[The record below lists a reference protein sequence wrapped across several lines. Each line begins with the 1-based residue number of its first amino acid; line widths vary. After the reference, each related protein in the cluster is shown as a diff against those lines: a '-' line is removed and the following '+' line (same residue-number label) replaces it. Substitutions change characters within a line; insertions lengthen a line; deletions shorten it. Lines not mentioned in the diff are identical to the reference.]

1 MTDGDAFRRRGVLL
15 IGILMGKIPEQLR
28 QVIVANIRACRV
40 EKYPGRGGGKR
51 CAEAFGVSPQQ
62 WSLWACGLR
71 TPDELRLS
79 QIADFFGVTVEH
91 MRRDHSTPDIPAA
104 NPPPDFASDV
114 SSNEEAPS
122 DRGNRQ
128 TDCEL
133 RPPDLFFSH
142 CPFYR
147 PPKPGQPLSNNVH
160 SLCWLA
166 ERFFGD
172 LREFGITIR
181 LHPDDIDHIVVR
193 VLASKE

>member
-1 MTDGDAFRRRGVLL
+1 
-15 IGILMGKIPEQLR
+15 MGKIPEQLR
-28 QVIVANIRACRV
+28 QIIAANIRACRM
-40 EKYPGRGGGKR
+40 KKFPGRSGGKK

-62 WSLWACGLR
+62 WSPWERGMR
-71 TPDELRLS
+71 TPDELSLS

-91 MRRDHSTPDIPAA
+91 MRRDHSAHDIPAG
-104 NPPPDFASDV
+104 NPQPHFESGV
-114 SSNEEAPS
+114 SPNVGAPN
-122 DRGNRQ
+122 DRENRQ
-128 TDCEL
+128 TACES

-172 LREFGITIR
+172 MREFGITIR
-181 LHPDDIDHIVVR
+181 LHPDDIDRIVGR
-193 VLASKE
+193 VLASKLQSQ

>member
-1 MTDGDAFRRRGVLL
+1 
-15 IGILMGKIPEQLR
+15 MGKIPENLR
-28 QVIVANIRACRV
+28 QIIAANIRACRM
-40 EKYPGRGGGKR
+40 KKFPGRGGGKR

-62 WSLWACGLR
+62 WSPWERGMR

-91 MRRDHSTPDIPAA
+91 MRRDHSAPDASA
-104 NPPPDFASDV
+104 GNPPPDFEPGV
-114 SSNEEAPS
+114 SSNGGAPN
-122 DRGNRQ
+122 DRENRQ
-128 TDCEL
+128 TACEP
-133 RPPDLFFSH
+133 RPPDLFFPH

-172 LREFGITIR
+172 MREFGITIR
-181 LHPDDIDHIVVR
+181 LHPDDIDRIVGR
-193 VLASKE
+193 ALNSKQQ